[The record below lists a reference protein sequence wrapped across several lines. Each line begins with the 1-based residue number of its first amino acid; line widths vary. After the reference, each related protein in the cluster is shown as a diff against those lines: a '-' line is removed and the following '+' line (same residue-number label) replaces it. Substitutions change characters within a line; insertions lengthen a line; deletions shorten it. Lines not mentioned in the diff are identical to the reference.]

1 MDIPRGTFSSIRRDI
16 LLSAIL
22 SEIRETSFS
31 GYATVSCGGGSGS
44 FVFSEGACIL
54 AEYRGLQGH
63 AAWQE
68 IQVQGGETVEA
79 GIYHLTSQQIRLA
92 SEFNKKA
99 VVSVVPPPPQAG
111 RSEGGRNDRAGI
123 PRVKK
128 SPEAAGRLRV
138 PRGTF
143 CEIRRGLSVNE
154 VIDDLRKSGFSGYG
168 LFSGDPGT
176 FTLVFSGG
184 VCILAD
190 CGRDLGSAAL
200 RQAQTIERLSEVSL
214 YELSDRQISL
224 ALEFNEGYGTA
235 SAGAVCESGSR
246 RALEDSGVICPSS
259 EPAPHLAAGEQ
270 GRQTRRKNDQVSSR
284 MSDLDLLDIGGLDS
298 IDPAAMAADL
308 KSSYVSILSRL
319 DLGHLVDRKEEK
331 ERE

>member
-31 GYATVSCGGGSGS
+31 GYMTVSCGGVPGSL
-44 FVFSEGACIL
+44 VFSEGTCIL
-54 AEYRGLQGH
+54 AEYQGLQGH

-68 IQVQGGETVEA
+68 IQVRGGETVEA
-79 GIYHLTSQQIRLA
+79 GMHLLTPQQIRLA

-99 VVSVVPPPPQAG
+99 AVSVVPFPRQAG
-111 RSEGGRNDRAGI
+111 RADRGRNARADM
-123 PRVKK
+123 PPAKK
-128 SPEAAGRLRV
+128 GPGEAGRLRV

-143 CEIRRGLSVNE
+143 CEIRRDLPVNE
-154 VIDDLRKSGFSGYG
+154 VIDDLGKRGFSGYG
-168 LFSGDPGT
+168 LFSGGPGT

-190 CGRDLGSAAL
+190 CGGEPGSAAL
-200 RQAQTIERLSEVSL
+200 KLAKTIERISEVSL
-214 YELSDRQISL
+214 YGLSDRQVAL

-235 SAGAVCESGSR
+235 PAGAVCGAGCR
-246 RALEDSGVICPSS
+246 RTAVDSGAVRPSLG
-259 EPAPHLAAGEQ
+259 PAPHPGAEEQ
-270 GRQTRRKNDQVSSR
+270 GRQTRRKDEPVSSR
-284 MSDLDLLDIGGLDS
+284 MSDLDLLDLEGLDS

-308 KSSYVSILSRL
+308 KSSYVSILGRL

-331 ERE
+331 ECE